1 MAIRLI
7 NPMSETPV
15 KVSPPPERLP
25 SLHGKTVGLLDIS
38 KAGGS
43 LFLDRLETLLRER
56 FQVASFSVSRLSCP
70 SGRCVIPDV
79 CSPDKAAD
87 GEKGCGEFDL
97 VPPQVARMESGD
109 VHLVTY
115 ICAAKRTG

>member
-25 SLHGKTVGLLDIS
+25 TLHGKTVGLLDIS

-56 FQVASFSVSRLSCP
+56 FQVASVVRVMKPTCAKPAPVGIIEQLR
-70 SGRCVIPDV
+70 GVDAV
-79 CSPDKAAD
+79 VEALAD
-87 GEKGCGEFDL
+87 
-97 VPPQVARMESGD
+97 
-109 VHLVTY
+109 
-115 ICAAKRTG
+115 